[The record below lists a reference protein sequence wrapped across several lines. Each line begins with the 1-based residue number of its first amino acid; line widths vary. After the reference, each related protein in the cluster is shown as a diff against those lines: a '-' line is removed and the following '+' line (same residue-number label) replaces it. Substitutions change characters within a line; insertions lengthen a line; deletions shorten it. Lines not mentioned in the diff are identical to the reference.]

1 MSATGFIYILSNPS
15 FEELKIGQ
23 TATDPKS
30 RAAQLYTT
38 GVPTPFSLAYYAL
51 VDDYENIERKT
62 HLELEQFR
70 HNTSREFFVVD
81 LKTAINAIRRA
92 AGEGL
97 KFEEQLQISEE
108 EGEPIP
114 GDNEAVRGVG
124 LWAPDLDELEN
135 VYKKN
140 YINAW
145 DLWINLKK

>member
-70 HNTSREFFVVD
+70 HNTSREF
-81 LKTAINAIRRA
+81 L
-92 AGEGL
+92 
-97 KFEEQLQISEE
+97 
-108 EGEPIP
+108 
-114 GDNEAVRGVG
+114 
-124 LWAPDLDELEN
+124 
-135 VYKKN
+135 
-140 YINAW
+140 
-145 DLWINLKK
+145 